1 MLMRFD
7 PFKDVERWA
16 QQLSGGTRSP
26 VMPMDAFRQGDHW
39 VATFDLPGVDPGSID
54 VTVEKNVLTVRA
66 ERSWPAQEGVDVVVA
81 ERAQGVFTRQI
92 FLGEGLDSEQV
103 QASYNA
109 GVLTVRLPVAE
120 HAKPRKVAITTGG
133 GQKAISAESH
143 AA

>member
-16 QQLSGGTRSP
+16 QQLSGGTRHP
-26 VMPMDAFRQGDHW
+26 LMPLDAYRQGDHW
-39 VATFDLPGVDPGSID
+39 VAAFDLPGVDPDSID

-66 ERSWPAQEGVDVVVA
+66 ERSWQPQEGEEIVVS
-81 ERAQGVFTRQI
+81 ERPQGTFSRQLY
-92 FLGEGLDSEQV
+92 LGEGLDSEHV
-103 QASYNA
+103 EASYEA

-120 HAKPRKVAITTGG
+120 QAKPRKVAITTGG
-133 GQKAISAESH
+133 GQKAIEASAQ